1 MPNLTVNC
9 TLEEF
14 IDAIDKD
21 GFKQTTGSLFAIEH
35 GVFQACALGQGLL
48 NVGVA
53 NEAEIREIAAKY
65 YDIDDVII
73 TLPDDDEVGEQIY
86 YNWLTEK
93 FGDDF
98 SSAVYQLNDSGV
110 SGHGGLNCHD
120 IAVIL
125 RKRFL

>member
-21 GFKQTTGSLFAIEH
+21 GFKQTTGSLFVINK
-35 GVFQACALGQGLL
+35 GQFQACALGQGLL

-53 NEAEIREIAAKY
+53 SEEEIKNLIAEYSIGPIAA
-65 YDIDDVII
+65 
-73 TLPDDDEVGEQIY
+73 LPDNEEVGEQIY